1 MTSGKKEF
9 SKNHIGGG
17 SSTIHFRWLRSEPG
31 FKYSKKHNW
40 VTDSW
45 WGVWRGRGSNSD
57 GRGQPFSTYT
67 AGYRLGTHEGLGDG
81 DS

>member
-45 WGVWRGRGSNSD
+45 
-57 GRGQPFSTYT
+57 
-67 AGYRLGTHEGLGDG
+67 
-81 DS
+81 